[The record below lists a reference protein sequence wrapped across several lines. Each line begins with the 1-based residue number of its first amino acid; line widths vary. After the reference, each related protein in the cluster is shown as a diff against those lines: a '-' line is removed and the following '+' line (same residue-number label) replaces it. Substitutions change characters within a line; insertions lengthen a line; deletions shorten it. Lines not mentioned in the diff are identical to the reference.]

1 MRKKK
6 NNNGIKIMDSF
17 YKTKREK
24 KSFYIYMILRIL
36 VIISAIREAY
46 MGNFTNTALCMLSL
60 VLFTFP
66 SIIEDT
72 LKIEFPSLMESLIY
86 MFIFCAEILGEI
98 NNFYEIFPY
107 FDTILHTINGFLCA
121 GLGFSMIDVL
131 NKRSKKFSLS
141 PLYLAIAA
149 FCFSMTIGVMWEF
162 FEYSVD
168 RVFKLDMQKDEIVYN
183 ISSVALDENKTNKP
197 VKIKDIKETTI
208 TKENGDTVT
217 FTGYLD
223 IGLNDTI
230 EDLFVNFV
238 GAFAFSIFGF
248 FYVYN
253 RDDKA
258 FIKNFIPELK
268 RKRRLRKKKKLDDK
282 LVSKDADLLKT

>member
-107 FDTILHTINGFLCA
+107 FDTILHTMNGFLCA

-183 ISSVALDENKTNKP
+183 ISSVSLDENKTNKP
-197 VKIKDIKETTI
+197 VKVNDIIETNI
-208 TKENGDTVT
+208 IKENGDVVT
-217 FTGYLD
+217 INGYLD

-238 GAFAFSIFGF
+238 GAFAFSVFGF